1 MDDHFIL
8 EIDDFIP
15 EHVCNEMI
23 KRFESEPNKEQGK
36 VGSSTDERHRFIDLS
51 KRNSKEIR
59 ISANPKWIDI
69 DEIIQQCV
77 IKALRAYTKEIKRK
91 IELIGEDAE
100 FQMQSLVGNNLD
112 DCGYVVQRVENDSWY
127 RWHHDDT
134 YNGRIIN
141 IIFYLNTLDESD
153 GGRTEFI
160 NGRKISPK
168 VGKVLIFP
176 TTWTN
181 IHCGSWVK
189 KYKYMCTTSLFRK

>member
-1 MDDHFIL
+1 
-8 EIDDFIP
+8 
-15 EHVCNEMI
+15 
-23 KRFESEPNKEQGK
+23 
-36 VGSSTDERHRFIDLS
+36 
-51 KRNSKEIR
+51 
-59 ISANPKWIDI
+59 
-69 DEIIQQCV
+69 
-77 IKALRAYTKEIKRK
+77 
-91 IELIGEDAE
+91 
-100 FQMQSLVGNNLD
+100 MQSLLGNNVQ
-112 DCGYVVQRVENDSWY
+112 DCGYVVQRVEKDSWY

-168 VGKVLIFP
+168 VGKVLMFP

-189 KYKYMCTTSLFRK
+189 NYKYMCTTSLFRK